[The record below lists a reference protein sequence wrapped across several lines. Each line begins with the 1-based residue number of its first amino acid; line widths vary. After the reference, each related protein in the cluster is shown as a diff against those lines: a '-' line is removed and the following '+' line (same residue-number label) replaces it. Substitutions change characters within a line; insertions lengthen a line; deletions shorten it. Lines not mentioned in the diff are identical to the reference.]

1 MPAGGL
7 ISVSYNE
14 YFQVPGVTLAGIS
27 WTPGARGLQD
37 TVGPKTGSFSVT
49 LPTSPNPYAAT
60 SGGRIA
66 SYFDD
71 YYNRIHTVP
80 VKLDFGA
87 IVTES
92 TLLLRVWNAYV
103 SQSVTLNSM
112 TFANPAGLAV
122 SGASF
127 PSTFLPLQD
136 RTFNIVASVN
146 GPVSADT
153 GLLLDFAAHSDITLP
168 VYGKRGKLFSFAPAW
183 PPSGRSYQV
192 TYAFQTEI
200 ITSRSGRE
208 QRIALRDSPRKTV
221 SFQSQLTGLQFN
233 RFNELMWSWQDRS
246 FALPDASRSAK
257 TTVNLSPG
265 DTLVPVDSLPV
276 WAEPG
281 ALVAVGDA
289 LTPTI
294 TTIEA
299 IDGLVI
305 EIRSAIASEMP
316 EGSYVRPVFS
326 GNVASSIAANRD
338 TNAVAK
344 ADVRFD
350 VAPLSELPYTPP
362 AAPLSFNGREVFLR
376 KPNWA
381 ERVNVT
387 HEHDVDVLDFGRG
400 PVTRYS
406 AIAFGQITKRGAF
419 LGRNRDEAQLILDLF
434 IRGRGRQGEFYMPTW
449 ENDLPLKDTVPSGSS
464 ALTVAGPY
472 IADAFAG
479 STVMR
484 AVYVQLTSGEVLLRK
499 VSSIAPVSGSGV
511 IDSVVTVTSPWGVE
525 LSSAN
530 VVQIGWM
537 PVWRFSSDNLTVE
550 WLTDSVANILITAT
564 SLEDLAVE
572 TP

>member
-7 ISVSYNE
+7 ISVCYNDW
-14 YFQVPGVTLAGIS
+14 FPVPGVTLSGLD
-27 WTPGARGLQD
+27 WDDGPRGLLD
-37 TVGPKTGSFSVT
+37 SVAHKTGSYASD
-49 LPTSPNPYAAT
+49 LPTDPNPYATT
-60 SGGRIA
+60 SGGRTS

-71 YYNRIHTVP
+71 YYNRIHIVP
-80 VKLDFGA
+80 ATLDFGA

-92 TLLLRVWNAYV
+92 TLLLLVWNAYV
-103 SQSVTLNSM
+103 NQSVTLNSM
-112 TFANPAGLAV
+112 TFGNPSGLTV

-136 RTFNIVASVN
+136 RTFNVVASVN

-153 GLLLDFAAHSDITLP
+153 GLLLDFAGHTDVTLP
-168 VYGKRGKLFSFAPAW
+168 VYGKRGKLFSFSPAW
-183 PPSGRSYQV
+183 PPSGSSYQV

-221 SFQSQLTGLQFN
+221 SFQSQLTGTQFN
-233 RFNELMWSWQDRS
+233 RFNELLWSWQDRT

-257 TTVNLSPG
+257 TTAALYPG

-294 TTIEA
+294 TSIES

-305 EIRSAIASEMP
+305 RIRSTIASEMA
-316 EGSYVRPVFS
+316 EGVYVRPVFS
-326 GNVASSIAANRD
+326 GNMASSISANRE

-344 ADVRFD
+344 ADIRFD
-350 VAPLSELPYTPP
+350 VAPLSELPYIPP

-376 KPNWA
+376 RPNWA

-406 AIAFGQITKRGAF
+406 TIAFGQVTKRGAF
-419 LGRNRDEAQLILDLF
+419 LGSNRDEAQLILDLF
-434 IRGRGRQGEFYMPTW
+434 LRNRGRQGEFYMPTW
-449 ENDLPLKDTVPSGSS
+449 ENDLPIKGTAPSGSS

-472 IADAFAG
+472 IADAFG
-479 STVMR
+479 DSTVMR
-484 AVYVQLTSGEVLLRK
+484 AVYVQLMSGEILLRK
-499 VSSIAPVSGSGV
+499 VSSIAQVSDAGV
-511 IDSVVTVTSPWGVE
+511 IDSVVTVTAPWGVE
-525 LSSAN
+525 LSSTS

-550 WLTDSVANILITAT
+550 WLTDSVANTLITAIT
-564 SLEDLAVE
+564 LEDLPVE